1 LFSDDLINNVTMYK
15 EGFKQTDLDDAAE
28 AVGADE
34 FIARLPEGWK
44 QNVRE
49 RGAILSVGQRQL
61 IAFMRAYL
69 ASPKILV
76 LDEATSSI
84 DSESELLI
92 QRATER
98 ITKGRT
104 SLIVAHRLST
114 IRDADAIFVLEKG
127 RVVQRGSHESLIN
140 ERGVYR
146 DLNRMQMGTSLID

>member
-1 LFSDDLINNVTMYK
+1 
-15 EGFKQTDLDDAAE
+15 
-28 AVGADE
+28 
-34 FIARLPEGWK
+34 
-44 QNVRE
+44 
-49 RGAILSVGQRQL
+49 
-61 IAFMRAYL
+61 MRAYL

-140 ERGVYR
+140 EHGVYR